1 MSKLVQK
8 PQADIVEI
16 SPEYLSVA
24 ETYLKCQDI
33 EKTALA
39 LGIPKERAAQIISK
53 REVKQYIDTVYMD
66 YGYRNRFKLGAA
78 LDKII
83 DKKMEELDEAEIGSS
98 KDILDILTLA
108 HKFRMEEM
116 AAATK
121 LIEAQNKQQAI
132 KNQTNIQ
139 INEQLPQGNYG
150 DLIAKLLSPAK
161 M

>member
-1 MSKLVQK
+1 MVYKYSKKYLNFVNWYGMIFPIMSKLVPK

-24 ETYLKCQDI
+24 ETYLKCQNI
-33 EKTALA
+33 EETALA
-39 LGIPKERAAQIISK
+39 LGLSKERTAQIVSK

-98 KDILDILTLA
+98 IDILEILALS
-108 HKFRMEEM
+108 HKFRM
-116 AAATK
+116 
-121 LIEAQNKQQAI
+121 
-132 KNQTNIQ
+132 
-139 INEQLPQGNYG
+139 
-150 DLIAKLLSPAK
+150 
-161 M
+161 